1 MALMTD
7 KLAHLSTKFLFQF
20 FNNKDLDVFLTN
32 LDDLPCKCDYS
43 LLIGGHHKHIVIVDL
58 QRLAIML

>member
-32 LDDLPCKCDYS
+32 LDDLPCKCDHS
-43 LLIGGHHKHIVIVDL
+43 VLTGGHHKHIVIVDL
-58 QRLAIML
+58 QRLIIML